1 MRMVHNEK
9 ARWADISRSLD
20 GKRTEHM
27 VKNRYYSLIKK
38 WKKELR
44 SRSDR
49 QVEKKLIEMLSEADE

>member
-1 MRMVHNEK
+1 
-9 ARWADISRSLD
+9 
-20 GKRTEHM
+20 M

-49 QVEKKLIEMLSEADE
+49 QVEKKLIEMLSEADEQHLTSEKD

>member
-38 WKKELR
+38 WIRNNGKKSNRE
-44 SRSDR
+44 
-49 QVEKKLIEMLSEADE
+49 I